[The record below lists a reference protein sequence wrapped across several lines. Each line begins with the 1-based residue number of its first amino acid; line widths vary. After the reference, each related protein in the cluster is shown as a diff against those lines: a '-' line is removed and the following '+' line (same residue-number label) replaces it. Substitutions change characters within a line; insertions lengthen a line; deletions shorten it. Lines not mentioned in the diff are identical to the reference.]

1 MLRCRPL
8 VAVCLCE
15 SGVGASALPCGRRV
29 GQVWMWDVAEVCTKL
44 QVHTAPCSVQ
54 CNGYNLKPIFY
65 WRCTLLPQVRRPLAM
80 LASQRRAP
88 PLPSSIL
95 LALCAATTGEPSA
108 QSLTLHHAPTPPFMP
123 SPPPTALSDIS
134 EPDHARVSTTEPR
147 RHLLPRH
154 RAHSIRTGDTHHTPL
169 HLPRHHAPEPR
180 PFLPLSATLCAVAK
194 EEAISG
200 FF

>member
-1 MLRCRPL
+1 MLRCRPS

-95 LALCAATTGEPSA
+95 RLYWHCALRQPASPPRRASLSITHPHRRSCHHRPPPRSPTSPSPTMRASLRLSPAVTSCPATERTPSAPETHTTHPCTSHATTR
-108 QSLTLHHAPTPPFMP
+108 QSHAHSSLSLPPFVP
-123 SPPPTALSDIS
+123 
-134 EPDHARVSTTEPR
+134 
-147 RHLLPRH
+147 
-154 RAHSIRTGDTHHTPL
+154 
-169 HLPRHHAPEPR
+169 
-180 PFLPLSATLCAVAK
+180 
-194 EEAISG
+194 
-200 FF
+200 

>member
-1 MLRCRPL
+1 MLRCRPS

-95 LALCAATTGEPSA
+95 RLYWHCALRQPASPPCRASLSITHPHRSSCHHRHRHPPRSPTYPSPTMRASLRLSRPPSPPAPPPSA
-108 QSLTLHHAPTPPFMP
+108 LHPHRRHTPHTPAPPTPPRARATPIPP
-123 SPPPTALSDIS
+123 SLC
-134 EPDHARVSTTEPR
+134 H
-147 RHLLPRH
+147 
-154 RAHSIRTGDTHHTPL
+154 PL
-169 HLPRHHAPEPR
+169 CR
-180 PFLPLSATLCAVAK
+180 S
-194 EEAISG
+194 
-200 FF
+200 

>member
-1 MLRCRPL
+1 MLRCRPS

-95 LALCAATTGEPSA
+95 LALCAATTGEPSV
-108 QSLTLHHAPTPPFMP
+108 QSLTLHHAPTPQFMP
-123 SPPPTALSDIS
+123 SPAPPPTALSDIS
-134 EPDHARVSTTEPR
+134 EPDHARVSTTEPPAVTSCPATER
-147 RHLLPRH
+147 TPSAPETHTTHPCTSHATTRQSH
-154 RAHSIRTGDTHHTPL
+154 AHSSL
-169 HLPRHHAPEPR
+169 SLP
-180 PFLPLSATLCAVAK
+180 PFVP
-194 EEAISG
+194 
-200 FF
+200 